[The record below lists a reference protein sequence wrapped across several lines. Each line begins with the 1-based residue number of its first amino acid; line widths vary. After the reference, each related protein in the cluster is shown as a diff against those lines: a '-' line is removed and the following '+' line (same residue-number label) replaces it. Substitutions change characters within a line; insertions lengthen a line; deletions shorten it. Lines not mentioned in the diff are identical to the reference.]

1 MKKQQKD
8 CLGNECEEID
18 IKMAEI
24 INNKCD
30 PSHISN
36 FKRIYSLYTVG
47 QHQKPTENP
56 PRHVLSNFLAK
67 KNKAMVF

>member
-36 FKRIYSLYTVG
+36 FKRIYLFYTVLVS
-47 QHQKPTENP
+47 TRNP
-56 PRHVLSNFLAK
+56 PRTRQG
-67 KNKAMVF
+67 VF

>member
-30 PSHISN
+30 LSHISN
-36 FKRIYSLYTVG
+36 FKRIHLLYTVG
-47 QHQKPTENP
+47 QHQKPTMKT
-56 PRHVLSNFLAK
+56 PRRILSNFLAK